1 MMGDQMK
8 GAGVG
13 SVDMNAL
20 RLLLWRKLRA
30 GWQSAWVRRKTGRL
44 RLADSLALG
53 DRRSAGILEVEG
65 RRYLIGTTAHAVTLL
80 AELGGARSEAADGVG
95 NGVGNGSD
103 DLFRQGSP
111 NAASGAES
119 AA

>member
-1 MMGDQMK
+1 MGK
-8 GAGVG
+8 VELK
-13 SVDMNAL
+13 AL
-20 RLLLWRKLRA
+20 WFLLRKKLRA

-65 RRYLIGTTAHAVTLL
+65 RRFLIGTTAHAVTLL
-80 AELGGARSEAADGVG
+80 AELGGARSETAD
-95 NGVGNGSD
+95 GVGNGSD

>member
-1 MMGDQMK
+1 VK

-13 SVDMNAL
+13 QVEINAL
-20 RLLLWRKLRA
+20 WFLLWKKLRA
-30 GWQSAWVRRKTGRL
+30 GWQSAWVRRTTGRL

-65 RRYLIGTTAHAVTLL
+65 RRFLIGTTAHAVTLL

-95 NGVGNGSD
+95 NGTG
-103 DLFRQGSP
+103 DLFRQRS
-111 NAASGAES
+111 AEGAPGTES

>member
-1 MMGDQMK
+1 L
-8 GAGVG
+8 AFVE
-13 SVDMNAL
+13 
-20 RLLLWRKLRA
+20 KLA
-30 GWQSAWVRRKTGRL
+30 WQRAWVQRKAGRL

-65 RRYLIGTTAHAVTLL
+65 RRFLIGTTAHVVTLL
-80 AELGGARSEAADGVG
+80 AELGGARSEAAD
-95 NGVGNGSD
+95 GVGNGSD

>member
-20 RLLLWRKLRA
+20 RLLLWKKLRA

-65 RRYLIGTTAHAVTLL
+65 RRFLIGTTAHAVTLL
-80 AELGGARSEAADGVG
+80 AELGGPQGAAGDGVA
-95 NGVGNGSD
+95 NCEV
-103 DLFRQGSP
+103 DLIGQRFAK
-111 NAASGAES
+111 AAPGTES